1 MKPRKSSTKQ
11 AAQQYDI
18 TVKELLQAAPPKLL
32 QLIWGTQPV
41 EILTVDFPKVR
52 IRHPDF
58 IVRTKRG
65 DIEQLEVQSDNDDDM
80 EWRMLE
86 YYPLLRKLFGRPPIQ
101 RVLYIGQKPL
111 KMVGYIDEPNL
122 QFRYEVIDLRQ
133 IDAEL
138 LLKSK
143 SVEDRILAILCHAD
157 NAQITIRRILHS
169 LSPLPAKIQGDKIE
183 KLLILSRLR
192 GLADMVSAEVRQRNA
207 VKEILSES
215 KVWMEWINEEAEK
228 KAVQIAEKK
237 TARLSRLAEKQSAQL
252 ARMAE
257 KNAAQVRRDERIKLL
272 TRQLETLYG
281 KLPKWANEKI
291 AAAQA
296 RTLEKWMVR
305 LLKAKSLKEVL
316 Q

>member
-1 MKPRKSSTKQ
+1 MNPRKSKTNQ

-52 IRHPDF
+52 MRHPDF
-58 IVRTKRG
+58 VVRTKRG
-65 DIEQLEVQSDNDDDM
+65 GIEQLEVQSDNDDDM

-101 RVLYIGQKPL
+101 RVRYIGLKPL
-111 KMVGYIDEPNL
+111 KIVGYIDEPNL

-133 IDAEL
+133 IEAEL

-157 NAQITIRRILHS
+157 NAQTTIRRILHS

-183 KLLILSRLR
+183 QLLILSRLR
-192 GLADMVSAEVRQRNA
+192 GLTTMVSNEVRQRNA
-207 VKEILSES
+207 VKEILRETG
-215 KVWMEWINEEAEK
+215 VWQEWVNEEAEK
-228 KAVQIAEKK
+228 ISVQKLEKAA
-237 TARLSRLAEKQSAQL
+237 RLAEKQ
-252 ARMAE
+252 
-257 KNAAQVRRDERIKLL
+257 AAQARRDERIKLL

-281 KLPKWANEKI
+281 TLPKWANEKI
-291 AAAQA
+291 AAAQS
-296 RTLEKWMVR
+296 RTLEKWMMR
-305 LLKAKSLKEVL
+305 LLKAKSLEEVL